1 MIFDHAISH
10 ILMAKTIKHKM
21 PSYPIQFKD
30 TNLSYPKSC
39 RYFAKISAWKTFDKP
54 MLLWDAEK
62 HQRKGAE
69 CSNS

>member
-1 MIFDHAISH
+1 MIFDNAISP

-39 RYFAKISAWKTFDKP
+39 PYFAKISAWKTFDKP
-54 MLLWDAEK
+54 MLL
-62 HQRKGAE
+62 
-69 CSNS
+69 